1 MTVDETLA
9 RLKVL
14 YFETT
19 PATIEDAF
27 DEAID
32 LLKTLP
38 SDDERERAAVYM
50 EGLAEMKQEFASA
63 QRSRGTTKP
72 PGSPARKPAG
82 AAPKRRGRG

>member
-9 RLKVL
+9 RLKEL
-14 YFETT
+14 YFRTT
-19 PATIEDAF
+19 QSTIEDAF

-50 EGLAEMKQEFASA
+50 EGLAEMKREFASSP
-63 QRSRGTTKP
+63 RKKSGGP
-72 PGSPARKPAG
+72 PPRK
-82 AAPKRRGRG
+82 R

>member
-9 RLKVL
+9 RLKAL

-38 SDDERERAAVYM
+38 SDDERARAAVYM
-50 EGLAEMKQEFASA
+50 EGLAEMRQEWKNAGKG
-63 QRSRGTTKP
+63 RRP
-72 PGSPARKPAG
+72 RPGKSP
-82 AAPKRRGRG
+82 RR

>member
-9 RLKVL
+9 RLKAL

-19 PATIEDAF
+19 QATIEQAF

-38 SDDERERAAVYM
+38 SEADRERAAVYM
-50 EGLAEMKQEFASA
+50 EGLAEMRQEWRSA
-63 QRSRGTTKP
+63 K
-72 PGSPARKPAG
+72 K
-82 AAPKRRGRG
+82 PKRR

>member
-9 RLKVL
+9 RLKAL

-19 PATIEDAF
+19 QATIEHNF

-38 SDDERERAAVYM
+38 SEADRERAAVYM
-50 EGLAEMKQEFASA
+50 EGLAEMRQEWRSA
-63 QRSRGTTKP
+63 K
-72 PGSPARKPAG
+72 K
-82 AAPKRRGRG
+82 PKRR